1 MALLEVQNIVK
12 RYSKRD
18 VVDNISLSIEAGDV
32 VGILGENGAGK
43 STFMA
48 MVATLIKP
56 TSGDILYNG
65 ESIVKKPGI
74 IRGKIGYVPQDI
86 ALYEEL
92 SGIDHLKYWAR
103 TYHLSRNRLEQAVEN
118 IIEVIGLDRDKL
130 KDKVSS
136 YSGGMKRRVN
146 IGIALLNDPE
156 VIIMDEPTV
165 GIDIMSKEE
174 ILKVISVLNK
184 QGKTVIYSAH
194 YFEELEQVCNKI
206 CIMMKGKVME
216 FSNIEDIIGVEPIKK
231 SKLTEYYLHKYQGNV
246 FLS

>member
-43 STFMA
+43 STFMS

-74 IRGKIGYVPQDI
+74 IRGKIGYVHQYI

-92 SGIDHLKYWAR
+92 S
-103 TYHLSRNRLEQAVEN
+103 
-118 IIEVIGLDRDKL
+118 
-130 KDKVSS
+130 
-136 YSGGMKRRVN
+136 
-146 IGIALLNDPE
+146 
-156 VIIMDEPTV
+156 
-165 GIDIMSKEE
+165 
-174 ILKVISVLNK
+174 
-184 QGKTVIYSAH
+184 
-194 YFEELEQVCNKI
+194 
-206 CIMMKGKVME
+206 
-216 FSNIEDIIGVEPIKK
+216 
-231 SKLTEYYLHKYQGNV
+231 
-246 FLS
+246 